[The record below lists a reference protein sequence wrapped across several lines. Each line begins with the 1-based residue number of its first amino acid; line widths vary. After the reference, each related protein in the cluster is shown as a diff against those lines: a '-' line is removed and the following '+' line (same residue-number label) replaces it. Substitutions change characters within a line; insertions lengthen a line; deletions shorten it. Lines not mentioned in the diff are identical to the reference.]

1 MPTPPAKPV
10 CSSCGYGSATKPA
23 TPIAVPA
30 SAAPTAGA
38 QLQFGY
44 QQPTAGGT
52 PGKRLRAIDG
62 SVPLLGALPPG
73 CAFNPRCPDRFH
85 LCTSAPPPEY
95 VVGSEHAARC
105 YLHDEALGP
114 AKAGHS
120 VHDK

>member
-1 MPTPPAKPV
+1 M
-10 CSSCGYGSATKPA
+10 
-23 TPIAVPA
+23 A
-30 SAAPTAGA
+30 SAFAALDAEHNPFEGERIADVGGA
-38 QLQFGY
+38 DDDSTRLVLFLGATRGLLASI
-44 QQPTAGGT
+44 PGGT